1 MEIYFSNIKN
11 KGNFS
16 HIYSMDSK
24 NKSGDVLAL
33 FCQEFWVPERFT
45 FDGSKDQPTKGTT
58 FMTQVLT
65 DNIDHFI
72 NETDLHNQNLLEGFI
87 R

>member
-1 MEIYFSNIKN
+1 M
-11 KGNFS
+11 
-16 HIYSMDSK
+16 
-24 NKSGDVLAL
+24 
-33 FCQEFWVPERFT
+33 PERFT

-72 NETDLHNQNLLEGFI
+72 SETDLHNQNLLEGFI